1 MSAPRWTREQA
12 SAIAATDHA
21 LLEANAGAGKTTT
34 VVGKILW
41 HLGLPVGVDETGAE
55 IPLCPPEHR
64 VTLDQ
69 VAAITFTEKAA
80 YDLARKLRE
89 EIRRL
94 APALLWEIDR
104 ASIGTIHS
112 FAGGILKEHAL
123 RFGVDPG
130 FHVLDDRETRLEL
143 NAVARDAILE
153 AAEDDEPFAELL
165 LKAYR
170 LDGLGEYGAGLVGLV
185 TDMARDIR
193 WHDARYRSWMAG
205 EGVDWKTLA
214 DRAGVDA
221 TDANDKVTADLCDGL
236 VTLGRRVVERWTA
249 HLTAENLKDFDAMV
263 LDCRDGLRDPAAAPA
278 LASIRRRYRLLIIDE
293 FQDTDSA
300 QRDIA
305 FSIAGLPEPG
315 DGSGGPQ
322 LFLVGDPKQSIYGF
336 RGADISVW
344 NEVAQVVGQ
353 RLSLTRN
360 YRSVPGVI
368 DYVNRAAG
376 QVVTAVG
383 TAVQDLLMAE
393 EPSSRVA
400 WAPLE
405 AGRGPGSAPAVE
417 WLAAAD
423 GKAEERR
430 HNEAE
435 LVATRIRDLVFDR
448 AKGDTDGIT
457 VPDHSGELQELQYR
471 DVAILFRSGTG
482 VEAYTEA
489 LAKWGVPY
497 YLAGNLG
504 LSQQLELEDL
514 LNLFRLIANP
524 IDDLS
529 AFAWLRSPFVGLRD
543 EILARIRL
551 GAPYRSLLAA
561 ARDFLDAGD
570 WFEAPEHADVASL
583 EKQALAA
590 GLELIAD
597 LEKLRSRVPLDQL
610 ALLALERS
618 GYSLHLQLLDQPLPR
633 IANLQR
639 FVRML
644 EQYRGHTIGA
654 FLELWDAW
662 KDEDVGPPQA
672 PLYSKKDNVVTL
684 STVHAAKGLE
694 WPVVFL
700 VDLGEIRERLANS
713 VWSDRWL
720 GPVLAPKQADRGARA
735 DKLCGRRKAEEEA
748 EEARVFYVAATRAR
762 DRLVI
767 AGPTAPAKG
776 RGEWA
781 WRGVTG
787 EVPVV
792 DSIPDVEPLPI
803 PPAPALEWIDV
814 VAPGSG
820 VPALVAPLRG
830 GSLQLTR
837 SATELMARARSR
849 KDHRL
854 RYVHGVLPVWR
865 FARSAGSGSGSGSD
879 RDGATLRADLKG
891 TLVHGVLERI
901 QDEDEV
907 AELLEV
913 VVGAVDAEEVSE
925 LLERN
930 QALRASIEDEIRR
943 VVASP
948 EWKWYVEGE
957 HWRELGFVQFRSPRR
972 WRVGAMDL
980 YRPGAPGVVV
990 DFKTQDVTAGAL
1002 VSEGKKYHLQGVF
1015 YRSVMAGLADR
1026 TAEVRLH
1033 FTGPGVV
1040 VPLG

>member
-1 MSAPRWTREQA
+1 MSATRWTTEQR
-12 SAIAATDHA
+12 AALVVTTHA

-41 HLGLPVGVDETGAE
+41 HLGLPLGADETGAE
-55 IPLCPPEHR
+55 IPLCPAEHR

-94 APALLWEIDR
+94 APGLLWEIDR

-123 RFGVDPG
+123 RFSVDPG
-130 FHVLDDRETRLEL
+130 FKVLDDRETRLEL
-143 NAVARDAILE
+143 SAVAREVILE
-153 AAEDDEPFAELL
+153 AAEDDEPFVGTLVE
-165 LKAYR
+165 KYP
-170 LDGLGEYGAGLVGLV
+170 LDGLGEHGAGLVGLV

-193 WHDARYRSWMAG
+193 WHGARYQGWMSNG
-205 EGVDWKTLA
+205 GIDWVVLA
-214 DRAGVDA
+214 KRAGADPDDPNDQA
-221 TDANDKVTADLCDGL
+221 TAGLCDGL
-236 VTLGRRVVERWTA
+236 VVLGQRAVDRWTRYLA
-249 HLTAENLKDFDAMV
+249 AENLKDFDAMV
-263 LDCRDGLRDPAAAPA
+263 LDCRDGLNDPATAPA

-305 FSIAGLPEPG
+305 FRIAGLPEPDAG
-315 DGSGGPQ
+315 PKGPQ

-344 NEVAQVVGQ
+344 NEVAAVVGA

-360 YRSVPGVI
+360 YRSVPGVV

-376 QVVTAVG
+376 QVVLEVG
-383 TAVQDLLMAE
+383 TAVEQALLAG
-393 EPSSRVA
+393 EPSGRVA
-400 WAPLE
+400 WTPLE
-405 AGRGPGSAPAVE
+405 AGRQQGDTAAVE
-417 WLAAAD
+417 WLAAEDGNAAD
-423 GKAEERR
+423 RR
-430 HNEAE
+430 DNEAE

-448 AKGDTDGIT
+448 AEGDTDGMLIRDQDGAE
-457 VPDHSGELQELQYR
+457 PRELEYR
-471 DVAILFRSGTG
+471 DAAILFRSGTG
-482 VEAYTEA
+482 VEAFTRA

-504 LSQQLELEDL
+504 LKQQLELEDL

-524 IDDLS
+524 VDDLA

-543 EILARIRL
+543 EVLARIRL
-551 GAPYRSLLAA
+551 SAPYRPLLSAA
-561 ARDFLDAGD
+561 HEFLARGE
-570 WFEAPEHADVASL
+570 WFAAPEHPEVVRL

-590 GLELIAD
+590 GLDLMRD
-597 LEKLRSRVPLDQL
+597 LEALRSRVPLDQL

-618 GYSLHLQLLDQPLPR
+618 GYPLHLQLLDQPLPR

-644 EQYRGHTIGA
+644 ERYRGHTIGA

-662 KDEDVGPPQA
+662 KDEDVGLPQA
-672 PLYSKKDNVVTL
+672 ALYSKKDNVVTL

-700 VDLGEIRERLANS
+700 VDFGENKDRLANS

-720 GPVLAPKQADRGARA
+720 GPVLGPKKDERGTRATTICARRA
-735 DKLCGRRKAEEEA
+735 AEDEA

-767 AGPTAPAKG
+767 AGPKAPDKG

-781 WRGVTG
+781 WRGVNAG
-787 EVPVV
+787 VEVLETV
-792 DSIPDVEPLPI
+792 PDVTPLPT
-803 PPAPALEWIDV
+803 PPAPALGWIDAV
-814 VAPGSG
+814 VS
-820 VPALVAPLRG
+820 G
-830 GSLQLTR
+830 GSVPPLIVPLWGGSPQLTH

-854 RYVHGVLPVWR
+854 RYVHGVLPTWR
-865 FARSAGSGSGSGSD
+865 FARGGSAGAHI
-879 RDGATLRADLKG
+879 DGATLRADLKG
-891 TLVHGVLERI
+891 TIVHGVLERI

-907 AELLEV
+907 AELLDV
-913 VVGAVDAEEVSE
+913 VVGAVDAEEISA
-925 LLERN
+925 LLEGN
-930 QALRASIEDEIRR
+930 QALRQAIEDEIRR
-943 VVASP
+943 VVSSP
-948 EWKWYVEGE
+948 EWRWYVEGT

-972 WRVGAMDL
+972 WRVGALDL
-980 YRPGAPGVVV
+980 YRPGSPSVVI
-990 DFKTQDVTAGAL
+990 DFKTQDLAAAEVQGEAR
-1002 VSEGKKYHLQGVF
+1002 KYHLQAEM
-1015 YRSVMAGLADR
+1015 YRAVVRDLMAE
-1026 TAEVRLH
+1026 EVQVRFH
-1033 FTGPGVV
+1033 FTGPGAVV
-1040 VPLG
+1040 EG